1 MLVVL
6 INRFK
11 FGFEGMIT
19 SSSVDD
25 EFAGMMNVTLN
36 GNISRQH
43 DDGIIAATVIPM
55 SIPIYSVLPEY
66 TKTLGNVL
74 HWNELS

>member
-11 FGFEGMIT
+11 FGFEGMTT

-25 EFAGMMNVTLN
+25 EFTDIMNVMLN
-36 GNISRQH
+36 GNVSCQH
-43 DDGIIAATVIPM
+43 DSIIAATLIPM
-55 SIPIYSVLPEY
+55 SIPIYSVLQY

>member
-11 FGFEGMIT
+11 LGFERMT
-19 SSSVDD
+19 VSSSVDD
-25 EFAGMMNVTLN
+25 EVADMMNVMLN
-36 GNISRQH
+36 GSVSCLY
-43 DDGIIAATVIPM
+43 DSIIAATLIPM
-55 SIPIYSVLPEY
+55 SIPIYSVLQY